1 MSEGID
7 DVQFENC
14 DLDPAPNGLSIQ
26 VYLDQVVVKLFRF
39 LYLKIYIRI
48 A

>member
-14 DLDPAPNGLSIQ
+14 DVDPPHTGLSIQ
-26 VYLDQVVVKLFRF
+26 VDLDLIVVKLFRF